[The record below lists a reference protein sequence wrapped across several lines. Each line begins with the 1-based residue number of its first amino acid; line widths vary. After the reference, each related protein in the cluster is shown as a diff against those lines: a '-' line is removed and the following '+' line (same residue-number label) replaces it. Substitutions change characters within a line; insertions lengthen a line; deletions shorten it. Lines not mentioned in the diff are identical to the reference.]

1 MHEVRFPNMYIL
13 SSIIYFILLLITIV
27 VLAIKSIGLSKVR
40 QTLSNKFAIDCG
52 TAKIKYHFF
61 YLDFFFYFGIKKV
74 ITSWLE
80 R

>member
-13 SSIIYFILLLITIV
+13 SSIIYFILLLITII

-52 TAKIKYHFF
+52 TAKIKYTKTFHILNMFKKFSHLKSFMTFF
-61 YLDFFFYFGIKKV
+61 
-74 ITSWLE
+74 
-80 R
+80 